1 MKKTNFLKGL
11 AAVVLGCMFT
21 SCEKEDLNAT
31 FQPAPASVTLN
42 VTVIDGLTEETITDK
57 ANIQV
62 SGANFV
68 AQTNPGEFLLAP
80 ATGGINK
87 TPITISAELG
97 DAQATVKMTI

>member
-1 MKKTNFLKGL
+1 MKKTNFLKSIAAFIL
-11 AAVVLGCMFT
+11 AGCMFT

-31 FQPAPASVTLN
+31 FEPSPASVTLN

-57 ANIQV
+57 AQITV

-87 TPITISAELG
+87 TPITISNQQYRG
-97 DAQATVKMTI
+97 D